1 MNKEEEGAS
10 LTTFATDSAEQL
22 LSKTD
27 WKKIKK
33 KKKKKRKKRKMT
45 PLIYFLIQYS
55 TKT

>member
-10 LTTFATDSAEQL
+10 LTTFATDSVEQL

-27 WKKIKK
+27 WKKEKQKK
-33 KKKKKRKKRKMT
+33 KKKKKKRKMT

>member
-27 WKKIKK
+27 WKKEKQKK
-33 KKKKKRKKRKMT
+33 KKKEKNAKWHH
-45 PLIYFLIQYS
+45 
-55 TKT
+55 